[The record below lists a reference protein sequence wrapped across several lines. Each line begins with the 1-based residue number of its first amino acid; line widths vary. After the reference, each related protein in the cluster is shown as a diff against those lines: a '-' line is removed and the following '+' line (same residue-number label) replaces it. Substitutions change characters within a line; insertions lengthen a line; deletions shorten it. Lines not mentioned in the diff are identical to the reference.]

1 MEIGPVAAVRIVA
14 AVRPRD
20 AGLGLPGVFQAEFT
34 ARTGDET
41 YSPAV
46 ARSAGG
52 AEEDDLYD
60 LEDDPDAEPRVRT
73 LPGGP
78 RRQVNYFA

>member
-1 MEIGPVAAVRIVA
+1 MEIGPVGAVRIVP

-20 AGLGLPGVFQAEFT
+20 AGLGLPGVFQAEFA

-41 YSPAV
+41 YSPAI

-52 AEEDDLYD
+52 AEDDDPYELD
-60 LEDDPDAEPRVRT
+60 DDPDAEPRVSA
-73 LPGGP
+73 LPSGP
-78 RRQVNYFA
+78 RRQINYFA